1 MQNQNQKF
9 WPYGNLGFSPDQR
22 FSDSG
27 MPYPPQPI
35 RPESAYS
42 YERTWSNKPESARAF
57 SEPWLE
63 MMRGSKSGIY
73 PQTHTPPAPVPQPSY
88 SQPPPQPSYSPP
100 QPSYPNSENSGLFER
115 SPPSTYTQIPPSPM
129 RPQPR
134 YPEQIKQD
142 PLRPTPF
149 YATGS
154 TPPPS
159 AQDPLRP
166 SPFYATGST
175 PPPSAQGP
183 FERSQGYTGQVKQQ
197 AVTSWTPGFVQR
209 PRPGMGGHRN
219 KSRKANRPNKYIVKG
234 GRSRRSHM

>member
-1 MQNQNQKF
+1 MQNQNQKY

-27 MPYPPQPI
+27 MPYPNQPI

-73 PQTHTPPAPVPQPSY
+73 PQTHTPPPPNSSYSQSEPSY
-88 SQPPPQPSYSPP
+88 SQPQPSNS

-115 SPPSTYTQIPPSPM
+115 SPPSTYTQIPPHPM

-134 YPEQIKQD
+134 YPEEIRQD
-142 PLRPTPF
+142 PLRPT
-149 YATGS
+149 
-154 TPPPS
+154 
-159 AQDPLRP
+159 
-166 SPFYATGST
+166 PFYATGST

-209 PRPGMGGHRN
+209 PKYHPGGHRN
-219 KSRKANRPNKYIVKG
+219 KSRKTNRRNKYIVKG
-234 GRSRRSHM
+234 GRSRR